1 MENTYHVKVTEQA
14 EEHLREIVRYIT
26 VQLKAPETALHFLDA
41 FEQEVLSLSQFPGR
55 FALVDEEPWHSQGV
69 HKMILKNFLVYF
81 LIDETVKKVQIFAV
95 IYGGRDQGRQLIR
108 LEF

>member
-1 MENTYHVKVTEQA
+1 MEITYVVKVTDQA
-14 EEHLREIVRYIT
+14 EEHLREIVRYIA
-26 VQLKAPETALHFLDA
+26 VQLKAPEAALHFLDA
-41 FEQEVLSLSQFPGR
+41 FEQGALSLSQFPGR

-81 LIDETVKKVQIFAV
+81 LIDETDKKVQVFAV
-95 IYGGRDQGRQLIR
+95 IYGGRDQGRQLSR